1 MKTLNA
7 ADLSPQQNYKL
18 LAGTILPRPIAF
30 VSTQDTQGIRNLA
43 PFSFFTV
50 ASANPPIVVFCPMF
64 RPSNAKQL
72 PSTKDT
78 LANITATKEFV
89 LNIVSEE
96 FVDKMNQAAAEVLP
110 DVDEWQLSGLTP
122 IASELVAPPRVGESR
137 MQMECRL
144 VQLVSASDKPLGGM
158 LVLGEV
164 LRFHVADE
172 IINEEL
178 SIDPEKLNAVG
189 RMAGSTYIR
198 TTDRFELERPK

>member
-7 ADLSPQQNYKL
+7 AELSPQQNYKL

-30 VSTQDTQGIRNLA
+30 VSTQDKQGIRNLA

-64 RPSNAKQL
+64 RPPNAKQL

-96 FVDKMNQAAAEVLP
+96 FVDKMNQAAAEVPP

-144 VQLVSASDKPLGGM
+144 VQLVSASEKPLGGM

-178 SIDPEKLNAVG
+178 SINADKLNAVG